1 MCWKRQIILFKR
13 LWETRDILHPIN
25 KKKYQVKFPK
35 NMLSSLKIHNKFV
48 YGVYTEDK
56 ADIICQIHH
65 LHLEQYFIQQQH
77 DLNFQYLC

>member
-1 MCWKRQIILFKR
+1 
-13 LWETRDILHPIN
+13 
-25 KKKYQVKFPK
+25 
-35 NMLSSLKIHNKFV
+35 MLSSLKIHNKFV